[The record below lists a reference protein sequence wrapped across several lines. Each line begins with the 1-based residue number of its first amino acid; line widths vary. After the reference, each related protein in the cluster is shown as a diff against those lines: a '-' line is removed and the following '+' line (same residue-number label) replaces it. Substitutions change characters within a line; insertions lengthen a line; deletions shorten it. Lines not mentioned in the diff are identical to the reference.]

1 MFFNTLIL
9 YTLVICGAAK
19 FQSMGRG
26 PLAQFKG
33 NTEFTLC
40 FEAWLLRVRWISS

>member
-1 MFFNTLIL
+1 MFFNTLIV
-9 YTLVICGAAK
+9 YMLVICGAAK